1 MSGFFKNNRRKLMHL
16 NKVKSYLLYA
26 LGEIILVVIGILIA
40 LQVNSWHQ
48 HLLDKREAENI
59 KANLHE
65 EFTENRALLIT
76 SRNQFKKSIASG
88 LVLINLAGASRSE
101 LEKHNLDSLF
111 YFSFESASYLPSE
124 NSLQDILQSGRL
136 HLISD
141 KALRENLLF
150 WSASMKRLKNTDE
163 YSSDWVANHMIP
175 YLLPL
180 MSLREM
186 DQYGNNPAGGKSR
199 LQNDY
204 YPLFQKL
211 EFENMLDEYLYLQ
224 KSEIGL
230 LNDIEKI
237 QEKIIEHTAN

>member
-1 MSGFFKNNRRKLMHL
+1 MHL

>member
-1 MSGFFKNNRRKLMHL
+1 MPAIFKNIRRKLASE
-16 NKVKSYLLYA
+16 NKTAAYLRYA
-26 LGEIILVVIGILIA
+26 LGEILLVVIGILIA

-48 HLLDKREAENI
+48 HLLDQREAENI

-65 EFTENRALLIT
+65 EFTENRALLTT

-88 LVLINLAGASRSE
+88 LVLINLVGASRSE

-111 YFSFESASYLPSE
+111 YFTFESASYLPSD

-136 HLISD
+136 DLISD

-150 WSASMKRLKNTDE
+150 WSASMKRLKNTDDI
-163 YSSDWVANHMIP
+163 SLGWVTNHMIP
-175 YLLPL
+175 YLLPN

-186 DQYGNNPAGGKSR
+186 DRYGDNPGGGKSR
-199 LQNDY
+199 LHTDY

-211 EFENMLDEYLYLQ
+211 DFENMLDEFLYLQ
-224 KSEIGL
+224 KSEIDL
-230 LNDIEKI
+230 LNGIEKI

>member
-1 MSGFFKNNRRKLMHL
+1 MPALFKNIRRKLASE
-16 NKVKSYLLYA
+16 NKTAAYLRYA
-26 LGEIILVVIGILIA
+26 LGEILLVVIEILIA

-48 HLLDKREAENI
+48 HLLDQREAENI

-65 EFTENRALLIT
+65 EFTENRALLNT

-88 LVLINLAGASRSE
+88 LVLINLVGASRSE

-111 YFSFESASYLPSE
+111 YFTFESASYLPSD

-136 HLISD
+136 DLISD

-150 WSASMKRLKNTDE
+150 WSASMKRLKNTDKI
-163 YSSDWVANHMIP
+163 SLGWVTNHMIP
-175 YLLPL
+175 YLLPH

-186 DQYGNNPAGGKSR
+186 DRYGNNPGGGESR
-199 LQNDY
+199 LHTDY

-211 EFENMLDEYLYLQ
+211 EFENVLDQYLYLQ
-224 KSEIGL
+224 KSEIDL
-230 LNDIEKI
+230 LNGIEKI

>member
-1 MSGFFKNNRRKLMHL
+1 MMKIFRNIRQKLASE
-16 NKVKSYLLYA
+16 NKTAAYLRYA
-26 LGEIILVVIGILIA
+26 LGEILLVVIGILIA

-48 HLLDKREAENI
+48 HLLDQREAENI

-65 EFTENRALLIT
+65 EFTENRALLNT
-76 SRNQFKKSIASG
+76 SRSEFKKSIASS
-88 LVLINLAGASRSE
+88 LVLINLVGASRSE

-111 YFSFESASYLPSE
+111 YFSFESASYLPSD

-150 WSASMKRLKNTDE
+150 WSASMKRLKNTDDN
-163 YSSDWVANHMIP
+163 SSDWVTNHMIP
-175 YLLPL
+175 YLLPY
-180 MSLREM
+180 MSFREM
-186 DQYGNNPAGGKSR
+186 DRYGNNPGGGKSR
-199 LQNDY
+199 LRTDY

-211 EFENMLDEYLYLQ
+211 DFENMLDEFLYLQ
-224 KSEIGL
+224 KSEIDL

-237 QEKIIEHTAN
+237 QEKIIEHTVN

>member
-1 MSGFFKNNRRKLMHL
+1 MPHIFKNIRRKLASE
-16 NKVKSYLLYA
+16 NKTVAYLRYA
-26 LGEIILVVIGILIA
+26 LGEILLVVIGILIA

-48 HLLDKREAENI
+48 HLLDQREAENI

>member
-48 HLLDKREAENI
+48 HLLDQREAENI